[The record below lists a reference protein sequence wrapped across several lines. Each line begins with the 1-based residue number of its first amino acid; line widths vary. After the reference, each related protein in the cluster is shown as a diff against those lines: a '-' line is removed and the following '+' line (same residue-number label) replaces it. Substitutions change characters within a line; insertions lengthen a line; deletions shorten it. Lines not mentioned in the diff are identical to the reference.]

1 MSLALADHIAAPDE
15 AASRQMMIDTQLR
28 TNGVNDPALLAAIAS
43 VSRAAFVPAG
53 AVALAYAD
61 RAVPT
66 GHGPMGNGPMGNGRA
81 LNPTL
86 TTARLIGDAQ
96 IAAGQNVLLI
106 GAGTGYAAAVLS
118 ALGARVSAVES
129 DPALLAM
136 ARTALSDSAHV
147 TLIDAPLTA
156 GAPDGAPYDALII
169 DGAVESVPAS
179 LVSQLAD
186 GARIAAGIFDAGV
199 TRLVRAVKMAG
210 SDVVQP
216 HAYADLECVRLP
228 GFSPPPTF
236 TF

>member
-1 MSLALADHIAAPDE
+1 MSLALADPASAPDE
-15 AASRQMMIDTQLR
+15 AASRRMMIDTQLR

-61 RAVPT
+61 RAVPLT
-66 GHGPMGNGPMGNGRA
+66 RARA
-81 LNPTL
+81 LNPSL

-96 IAAGQNVLLI
+96 VATGQNILLI
-106 GAGTGYAAAVLS
+106 GAGAGYAAAVLS
-118 ALGARVSAVES
+118 ALGARVTAVEN

-136 ARTALSDSAHV
+136 ARTALSGSAHV
-147 TLIDAPLTA
+147 TLVDAPLTA